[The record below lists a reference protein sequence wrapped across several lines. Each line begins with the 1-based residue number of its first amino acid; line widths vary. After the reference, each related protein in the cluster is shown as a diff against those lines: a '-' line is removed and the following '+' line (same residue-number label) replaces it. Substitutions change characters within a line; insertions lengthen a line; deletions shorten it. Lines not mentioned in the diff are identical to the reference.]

1 MFRRRRSPAREDDCN
16 TETKRARLSKAPM
29 YSQQREVF
37 TRGDHV
43 VDRQKQWASV
53 GAWFLGPKAE
63 NGDVFRDLLTKA
75 IDSHIGFRHRYI
87 TITSSIWWEA
97 QRCAVMIFPSG
108 SNLCRSYIHKL
119 LNFLFCGDCFLFL
132 ALKIAAI
139 QYSYK
144 VSLLACLAGVGR
156 VKG

>member
-1 MFRRRRSPAREDDCN
+1 M
-16 TETKRARLSKAPM
+16 T
-29 YSQQREVF
+29 VI
-37 TRGDHV
+37 
-43 VDRQKQWASV
+43 QKQSEHACRKPRCTRSKEKYLPEEIT
-53 GAWFLGPKAE
+53 WFLGPKAE